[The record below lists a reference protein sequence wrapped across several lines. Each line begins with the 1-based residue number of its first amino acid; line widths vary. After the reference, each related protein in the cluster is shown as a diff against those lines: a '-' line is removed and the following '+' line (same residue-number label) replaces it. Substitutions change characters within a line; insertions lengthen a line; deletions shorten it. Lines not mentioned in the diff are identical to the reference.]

1 MSTSKRF
8 KIFALEDNAVFSK
21 MLNYILSMDDEH
33 EVVMFE
39 KGRDLLN
46 SLDQKP
52 TLITVDYSL
61 PDMTGEEVIQKIS
74 MRMPN
79 VPVIVIS
86 GQTDVKIAVKLFKY
100 GVYDYITKD
109 EDIRERLLNAINKIK
124 VNESL
129 IEEVEHLREELSHKY
144 EFDNSIIGNSLPM
157 KKVFQLLHKTS
168 DNAINVS
175 ITGETGTGKEVVA
188 KAIHY
193 NSNRAKKPFVAVNI
207 AAIPTSLLESELFGH
222 EKGAFTG
229 AISKRIGKFEEA
241 NGGTI
246 FLDEIGEM
254 EMSLQAKLLR
264 VIQEREVV
272 RIGGNQIVKLD
283 VRIITAT
290 HRDLSKEMMANKF
303 REDLFYRL
311 MGVPI
316 YLPPLRERG
325 NDVILLAKHLL
336 EQFIAQN
343 QLEKVTIT
351 SEAKQKLLD
360 YQYPG
365 NIRELKAIIELAA
378 VMCEGN
384 KIQADDLQFSTS
396 SDLESV
402 MSKEMTLKEYNFEI
416 IQRFLKRY
424 DDNVAKVA
432 KKLDIGKVT
441 IYRYLK
447 EIELSN
453 KVN

>member
-1 MSTSKRF
+1 MSTSKSF
-8 KIFALEDNAVFSK
+8 KIFALEDNALFSK

-46 SLDQKP
+46 ALDQKP
-52 TLITVDYSL
+52 NLITVDYSL
-61 PDMTGEEVIQKIS
+61 PDMTGEEVIQKLS
-74 MRMPN
+74 TRMPH
-79 VPVIVIS
+79 VPVVVIS
-86 GQTDVKIAVKLFKY
+86 GQTDVKTAVKLFTY
-100 GVYDYITKD
+100 GVYDYITKE

-124 VNESL
+124 VNQSL
-129 IEEVEHLREELSHKY
+129 KEEVEHLREELSHKY
-144 EFDNSIIGNSLPM
+144 EFDKSIIGNSKPM
-157 KKVFQLLHKTS
+157 KKVFQMLHKTT
-168 DNAINVS
+168 DNAINIS

-254 EMSLQAKLLR
+254 QMSLQAKLLR

-272 RIGGNQIVKLD
+272 RIGGNQVVKLD

-290 HRDLSKEMMANKF
+290 HRDLSKEMMDNKF
-303 REDLFYRL
+303 REDLYYRL
-311 MGVPI
+311 LGVPI
-316 YLPPLRERG
+316 YLPPLRERE

-336 EQFIAQN
+336 DQFIDQN
-343 QLEKVTIT
+343 QLEKITI
-351 SEAKQKLLD
+351 SSDAKQKLID
-360 YQYPG
+360 YHYPG

-378 VMCEGN
+378 VMCEKN
-384 KIQADDLQFSTS
+384 IILPSDIQYSSS
-396 SDLESV
+396 SDLEAV
-402 MSKEMTLKEYNFEI
+402 MSKDMTLKEYNFEI

-447 EIELSN
+447 EIEELP
-453 KVN
+453 K